1 MTVSARPAIAS
12 KYASNDSFDENEDR
26 LYVKKSDI
34 YTSDE
39 DSDDYNKGKKSTRHN
54 RKDTAVGMDYGM
66 NYINNNLIKDFD
78 EFPNGKEGKE

>member
-39 DSDDYNKGKKSTRHN
+39 DSDDYTKYI
-54 RKDTAVGMDYGM
+54 TAPPDSEPAGGNPRALPVKWSARLLLD
-66 NYINNNLIKDFD
+66 INLVL
-78 EFPNGKEGKE
+78 